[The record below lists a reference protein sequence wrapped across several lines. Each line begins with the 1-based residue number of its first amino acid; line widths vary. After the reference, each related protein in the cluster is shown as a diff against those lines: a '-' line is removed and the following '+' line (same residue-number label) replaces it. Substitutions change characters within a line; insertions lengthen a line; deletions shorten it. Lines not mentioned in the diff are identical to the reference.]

1 MYSLASLLGLSA
13 FAFALPKPSADLS
26 SHCKSISIPITVSVP
41 RYILS
46 TSIHDNWD
54 AAALTFNLTS
64 NDFTTSSDP
73 LPITGITPTPI
84 NSTYTIGATLCGT
97 GGSPTLILTHGII
110 ESKLYWS
117 PNLPDSDQYN
127 FVKAAVG
134 AGYSVLYYD
143 RLGVGSSSTVNSTTD
158 AQFPVEVSILN
169 TLIAYSR
176 TYFNSTS
183 TSLLG
188 HSYGSYISTASAS
201 QINVDALILTGF
213 SGTIANFGP
222 FLAGASFRVARLQN
236 PSRWGHLDPG
246 FLTSADLYA
255 ETYVYFASPH
265 FEHRIAEWTYEVAS
279 EPFAVAEL
287 PTLLATDIKFEDIKA
302 PTLVLQ
308 GRYDVSACGGECVGV
323 INKTTKALF
332 SGAEDFEFVDDLEAG
347 VAPKAFQIVFDFL
360 KAHDV

>member
-13 FAFALPKPSADLS
+13 LAFALPKPSTDLP
-26 SHCKSISIPITVSVP
+26 SHCKNISIPITVSLP

-46 TSIHDNWD
+46 TSIHNNWD

-64 NDFTTSSDP
+64 KAFTSSSDP
-73 LPITGITPTPI
+73 LPIIGTTPTPI

-97 GGSPTLILTHGII
+97 GGGPTLILTHGII

-127 FVKAAVG
+127 FVKAAVE

-169 TLIAYSR
+169 TLITYSH

-183 TSLLG
+183 TSLIG
-188 HSYGSYISTASAS
+188 HSYGSYISAAAASLLPNNIS
-201 QINVDALILTGF
+201 ALILTGF
-213 SGTIANFGP
+213 SGTTTNFAP
-222 FLAGASFRVARLQN
+222 FLSGASFRLAN
-236 PSRWGHLDPG
+236 THSPSRWGHLDPG

-255 ETYVYFASPH
+255 ETYVYFSAPH
-265 FEHRIAEWTYEVAS
+265 FEHRIAEWTYAVAS

-287 PTLLATDIKFEDIKA
+287 PTLLAADIKFEDIKA
-302 PTLVLQ
+302 PVLVLQ

-323 INKTTKALF
+323 INGTTKALF
-332 SGAEDFEFVDDLEAG
+332 SGAEDFEYVDDLEAG
-347 VAPKAFQIVFDFL
+347 
-360 KAHDV
+360 